1 MIRVAINGFGRIGRI
16 AFRVARTH
24 YKKKVKIVAINTSGS
39 MDAQGWAHMLKYD
52 SVYGR
57 YKENFKVEEK
67 KKGDEIG
74 AFVFSA
80 RGGKEKIPILA
91 QRNPAKIPWDKYKT
105 EVVIESTGIFTK
117 GIDAKKHVLAGAQK
131 VIISAPSEDTPSFV
145 IGVNEDKYRG
155 TVINNASCTTN
166 CVAPVTKIIW
176 ENFGIEKAMMSTIH
190 AYTSS
195 QELVDGSGK
204 SLRRARAAAINIVP
218 TTTGAARATMRVIP
232 EIAGL
237 FDGLAYRVPIAC
249 GSIADFVFL
258 VTKRTTVE
266 EVNQIFK
273 KAAKGKYK
281 GIVEVTEE
289 PLTSTDILGT
299 TASAIIDLNLT
310 QVIDHD
316 LVKVVAWYDNEWGYC
331 CRLIEEVILIGGGK
345 R

>member
-1 MIRVAINGFGRIGRI
+1 MIKVAINGFGRIGRI

-24 YKKKVKIVAINTSGS
+24 YKKKVKIVALNTSGS
-39 MDAQGWAHMLKYD
+39 MDAPGWAHLLRYD

-57 YKENFKVEEK
+57 FKEKFKVETK
-67 KKGDEIG
+67 KKGEEIG
-74 AFVFSA
+74 AFVF
-80 RGGKEKIPILA
+80 GKERIPVLA
-91 QRNPAKIPWDKYKT
+91 QRDPAKIPWEKYKV
-105 EVVIESTGIFTK
+105 EVVIEATGVFTK
-117 GIDAKKHVLAGAQK
+117 GIDAKKHILAGAQK

-176 ENFGIEKAMMSTIH
+176 DNFGIEKAMMSTIH

-195 QELVDGSGK
+195 QELVDGSSR

-218 TTTGAARATMRVIP
+218 TTTGAARATVRVMP

-237 FDGLAYRVPIAC
+237 FDGLAYRVPVAC
-249 GSIADFVFL
+249 GSVSDFIFL
-258 VTKRTTVE
+258 VTKRTTVD
-266 EVNQIFK
+266 EVNQVFR

-289 PLTSTDILGT
+289 PLVSADILGT
-299 TASAIIDLNLT
+299 TASAIVDLNLT
-310 QVIDHD
+310 RVVDYD

-331 CRLIEEVILIGGGK
+331 CRLIEEVILVGGGK
-345 R
+345 L

>member
-24 YKKKVKIVAINTSGS
+24 YKKKVKVVAINTSGS
-39 MDAQGWAHMLKYD
+39 MDIQGWAHMLKHD

-57 YKENFKVEEK
+57 FKENFKVETK
-67 KKGDEIG
+67 KKGDKIG
-74 AFVFSA
+74 AFVF
-80 RGGKEKIPILA
+80 GKEKIPILA
-91 QRNPAKIPWDKYKT
+91 QRDPAKIPWDKYKVD
-105 EVVIESTGIFTK
+105 VVIEATGVFTK
-117 GIDAKKHVLAGAQK
+117 GVDAKKHVLAGAQK
-131 VIISAPSEDTPSFV
+131 VVISAPSEDTPSFV

-195 QELVDGSGK
+195 QELVDGSSK

-218 TTTGAARATMRVIP
+218 TTTGAARATVRVIP

-237 FDGLAYRVPIAC
+237 FDGLAYRVPVAC
-249 GSIADFVFL
+249 GSVSDFVFL
-258 VTKRTTVE
+258 VTKTTTVD
-266 EVNQIFK
+266 EVNQVFK
-273 KAAKGKYK
+273 KAARGKYK

-289 PLTSTDILGT
+289 PLVSTDILGT
-299 TASAIIDLNLT
+299 RVSAIVDLNLT
-310 QVIDHD
+310 RVVDHD

-331 CRLIEEVILIGGGK
+331 CRLIEEVILVGGGK

>member
-1 MIRVAINGFGRIGRI
+1 MIKVAINGFGRIGRI

-24 YKKKVKIVAINTSGS
+24 YKKKVKIVAVNTSGS

-57 YKENFKVEEK
+57 FKESFKVETK
-67 KKGDEIG
+67 KTKGNEIS
-74 AFVFSA
+74 AFVFA
-80 RGGKEKIPILA
+80 KERIPVLA
-91 QRNPAKIPWDKYKT
+91 QRDPAKIPWEKYKVD
-105 EVVIESTGIFTK
+105 VVIEATGVFTK

-131 VIISAPSEDTPSFV
+131 VVISAPSEDTPSFV

-195 QELVDGSGK
+195 QELVDGSSK

-218 TTTGAARATMRVIP
+218 TTTGAARATVRVIP

-237 FDGLAYRVPIAC
+237 FDGLAYRVPVAS

-266 EVNQIFK
+266 EVNQVFR

-289 PLTSTDILGT
+289 PLVSTDILGT
-299 TASAIIDLNLT
+299 TASAIVDLNLT
-310 QVIDHD
+310 AVVDHD
-316 LVKVVAWYDNEWGYC
+316 LVKIVAWYDNEWGYC
-331 CRLIEEVILIGGGK
+331 CRLIEEAILVGGGK